1 MFKGPNSS
9 QFMKDRWTSQAGPL
23 KDLFIRW
30 SAPSSPGSSE
40 SIHLGSIPVDSYRL
54 LAQDCLC
61 PESVVDYRDGPD
73 QEVIDK
79 CLNLSSRAVTSLEFV
94 A

>member
-1 MFKGPNSS
+1 M
-9 QFMKDRWTSQAGPL
+9 
-23 KDLFIRW
+23 
-30 SAPSSPGSSE
+30 
-40 SIHLGSIPVDSYRL
+40 DSYRL

-61 PESVVDYRDGPD
+61 SESVVDYRGGPV

-79 CLNLSSRAVTSLEFV
+79 CLNLSSRAVTSLAFV